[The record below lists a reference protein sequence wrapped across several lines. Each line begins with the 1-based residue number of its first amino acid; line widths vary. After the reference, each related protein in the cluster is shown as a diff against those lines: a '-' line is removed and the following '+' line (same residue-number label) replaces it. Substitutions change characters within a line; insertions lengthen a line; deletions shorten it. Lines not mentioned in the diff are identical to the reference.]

1 MIYYSFIYIALSCL
15 ILSKLSINVIKL
27 RRQNKVSF
35 GDDGDRTLMR
45 RIRAQANFIEYTPIF
60 LLSLI
65 GIEWLAVENIPYYF
79 LYINIVGSLF
89 IIRRILHALS
99 LYEKK
104 IMHRKTGMI
113 ITFVSLQLN
122 GILLLVLVFY
132 KIFFV
137 WKKEFYFVFMV
148 QKVMKE

>member
-1 MIYYSFIYIALSCL
+1 MFYSFIYVALSCL
-15 ILSKLSINVIKL
+15 ILSKLSMNVIKL
-27 RRQNKVSF
+27 RRQGKISL

-45 RIRAQANFIEYTPIF
+45 RIRAQGNFIEYTPIF

-65 GIEWLAVENIPYYF
+65 AIEWLAIENIPYYF

-89 IIRRILHALS
+89 IIGRILHALS

-113 ITFVSLQLN
+113 ITFVTLRFN
-122 GILLLVLVFY
+122 GLILLILIFY
-132 KIFFV
+132 KIFF
-137 WKKEFYFVFMV
+137 
-148 QKVMKE
+148 

>member
-1 MIYYSFIYIALSCL
+1 MVVQTMTYYSFIYIALSCL

-27 RRQNKVSF
+27 RRRSKVSF
-35 GDDGDRTLMR
+35 GDDGDRILMR

-65 GIEWLAVENIPYYF
+65 GIEWLAFENIPYYF

-89 IIRRILHALS
+89 IIGRILHALS

-137 WKKEFYFVFMV
+137 
-148 QKVMKE
+148 

>member
-1 MIYYSFIYIALSCL
+1 MVAQIMIYYSFIYIALSCL

-35 GDDGDRTLMR
+35 GDDGDRILMR

-89 IIRRILHALS
+89 IIGRILHALS

-137 WKKEFYFVFMV
+137 
-148 QKVMKE
+148 

>member
-1 MIYYSFIYIALSCL
+1 MIYYSFIYVALSCL

-27 RRQNKVSF
+27 RRQGKISF

-45 RIRAQANFIEYTPIF
+45 RIRAQGNFIEYTPIF

-65 GIEWLAVENIPYYF
+65 AIEWLAIENIPYYF

-89 IIRRILHALS
+89 IIGRILHALS

-113 ITFVSLQLN
+113 ITFVTLRFN
-122 GILLLVLVFY
+122 GLILLILIFY
-132 KIFFV
+132 KIFF
-137 WKKEFYFVFMV
+137 
-148 QKVMKE
+148 

>member
-1 MIYYSFIYIALSCL
+1 MIYYSFIYVGLSCL

-27 RRQNKVSF
+27 RRQGKISF

-45 RIRAQANFIEYTPIF
+45 RIRAQGNFIEYTPIF

-65 GIEWLAVENIPYYF
+65 AIEWLSIENIPYYF
-79 LYINIVGSLF
+79 LYINIVGAVF
-89 IIRRILHALS
+89 IVGRILHAIS

-113 ITFVSLQLN
+113 ITFFALKFN
-122 GILLLVLVFY
+122 GLILLMLIFY
-132 KIFFV
+132 TIFF
-137 WKKEFYFVFMV
+137 
-148 QKVMKE
+148 

>member
-1 MIYYSFIYIALSCL
+1 MIYYSFIYVGLSCL

-27 RRQNKVSF
+27 RRQGKISF

-45 RIRAQANFIEYTPIF
+45 RIRAQGNFIEYTPIF

-65 GIEWLAVENIPYYF
+65 AIEWLSIENIPYYF
-79 LYINIVGSLF
+79 LYINIVGALF
-89 IIRRILHALS
+89 IVGRILHAIS

-113 ITFVSLQLN
+113 ITFFALKFN
-122 GILLLVLVFY
+122 GLILLMLIFY
-132 KIFFV
+132 TIFF
-137 WKKEFYFVFMV
+137 
-148 QKVMKE
+148 

>member
-1 MIYYSFIYIALSCL
+1 MVVEIMIYYSFIYIALSCL

-89 IIRRILHALS
+89 IIGRILHALS

-137 WKKEFYFVFMV
+137 
-148 QKVMKE
+148 

>member
-89 IIRRILHALS
+89 IIGRILHALS
-99 LYEKK
+99 LYKKK

-137 WKKEFYFVFMV
+137 
-148 QKVMKE
+148 

>member
-1 MIYYSFIYIALSCL
+1 MVVEIMIYYSFIYIALSCL

-89 IIRRILHALS
+89 IIGRILHALS

-104 IMHRKTGMI
+104 VMHRKTGMI

-137 WKKEFYFVFMV
+137 
-148 QKVMKE
+148 

>member
-1 MIYYSFIYIALSCL
+1 MVVQTMTYYSFIYIALSCL

-89 IIRRILHALS
+89 IIGRILHALS

-113 ITFVSLQLN
+113 VTFVSLQLN

-137 WKKEFYFVFMV
+137 
-148 QKVMKE
+148 

>member
-79 LYINIVGSLF
+79 LYINIAGSLF
-89 IIRRILHALS
+89 IIGRILHALS

-104 IMHRKTGMI
+104 VMHRKTGMI

-137 WKKEFYFVFMV
+137 
-148 QKVMKE
+148 

>member
-1 MIYYSFIYIALSCL
+1 MTYYSFIYIALSCL
-15 ILSKLSINVIKL
+15 ILSKLSINVIKF

-65 GIEWLAVENIPYYF
+65 GIEWLAVDNIPYYF
-79 LYINIVGSLF
+79 LYINIAGSLF
-89 IIRRILHALS
+89 IIGRILHALS

-137 WKKEFYFVFMV
+137 
-148 QKVMKE
+148 

>member
-15 ILSKLSINVIKL
+15 ILSKLSINIIKL

-89 IIRRILHALS
+89 IIGRILHALS

-137 WKKEFYFVFMV
+137 
-148 QKVMKE
+148 

>member
-27 RRQNKVSF
+27 RRQSKVSF

-45 RIRAQANFIEYTPIF
+45 RIRAQAN

-65 GIEWLAVENIPYYF
+65 GIEWLAFENIPYYF
-79 LYINIVGSLF
+79 LYINIVGPLF
-89 IIRRILHALS
+89 IIGRILHALS

-104 IMHRKTGMI
+104 IMHRKTGMM
-113 ITFVSLQLN
+113 ITFVSLKLN

-137 WKKEFYFVFMV
+137 
-148 QKVMKE
+148 

>member
-1 MIYYSFIYIALSCL
+1 MVVEIMIYYSFIYIALSCL

-65 GIEWLAVENIPYYF
+65 GIEWLALENIPYYF

-89 IIRRILHALS
+89 IIGRILHALS

-137 WKKEFYFVFMV
+137 
-148 QKVMKE
+148 

>member
-1 MIYYSFIYIALSCL
+1 MVVQTMTYYSFIYIALSCL

-89 IIRRILHALS
+89 IIGRILHALS

-137 WKKEFYFVFMV
+137 
-148 QKVMKE
+148 

>member
-1 MIYYSFIYIALSCL
+1 MVAQIMIYYSFIYIALSCL

-89 IIRRILHALS
+89 IIGRILHALS

-137 WKKEFYFVFMV
+137 
-148 QKVMKE
+148 

>member
-35 GDDGDRTLMR
+35 GDDGDRILMR

-89 IIRRILHALS
+89 IIGRILHALS
-99 LYEKK
+99 LYEKE

-137 WKKEFYFVFMV
+137 
-148 QKVMKE
+148 

>member
-1 MIYYSFIYIALSCL
+1 MVAQIMIYYSFIYIALSCL

-79 LYINIVGSLF
+79 LYINIAGSLF
-89 IIRRILHALS
+89 IIGRILHALS

-137 WKKEFYFVFMV
+137 
-148 QKVMKE
+148 

>member
-1 MIYYSFIYIALSCL
+1 MMVEIMIYYSFIYIALSCL

-79 LYINIVGSLF
+79 LYINIVVSLF
-89 IIRRILHALS
+89 IIGRILHALS

-113 ITFVSLQLN
+113 ITFISLQLN

-137 WKKEFYFVFMV
+137 
-148 QKVMKE
+148 

>member
-1 MIYYSFIYIALSCL
+1 MVEIMIYYSFIYIALSCL

-89 IIRRILHALS
+89 IIGRILHALS

-137 WKKEFYFVFMV
+137 
-148 QKVMKE
+148 

>member
-35 GDDGDRTLMR
+35 GDDGGRILMR

-89 IIRRILHALS
+89 IIGRILHALS

-137 WKKEFYFVFMV
+137 
-148 QKVMKE
+148 

>member
-1 MIYYSFIYIALSCL
+1 MVVEIMIYYSFIYIALSCL

-27 RRQNKVSF
+27 RRKNKVSF

-89 IIRRILHALS
+89 IIGRILHALS

-137 WKKEFYFVFMV
+137 
-148 QKVMKE
+148 

>member
-1 MIYYSFIYIALSCL
+1 MVVEIMIYYSFIYIALSCL

-89 IIRRILHALS
+89 IIGRILHALS

-104 IMHRKTGMI
+104 IMHRKTGTI

-137 WKKEFYFVFMV
+137 
-148 QKVMKE
+148 

>member
-1 MIYYSFIYIALSCL
+1 MVVEIMIYYSFIYIALSCL

-65 GIEWLAVENIPYYF
+65 FHQSI
-79 LYINIVGSLF
+79 
-89 IIRRILHALS
+89 
-99 LYEKK
+99 
-104 IMHRKTGMI
+104 
-113 ITFVSLQLN
+113 
-122 GILLLVLVFY
+122 ILL
-132 KIFFV
+132 I
-137 WKKEFYFVFMV
+137 WSTRSGIKKDY
-148 QKVMKE
+148 QC

>member
-1 MIYYSFIYIALSCL
+1 MVAQIMIYYSFIYIALSCL

-65 GIEWLAVENIPYYF
+65 SIEWLAVENIPYYF

-89 IIRRILHALS
+89 IIGRILHALS

-137 WKKEFYFVFMV
+137 
-148 QKVMKE
+148 

>member
-1 MIYYSFIYIALSCL
+1 MVVEIMIYYSFIYIALSCL

-65 GIEWLAVENIPYYF
+65 GIEWLAFENIPYYF

-89 IIRRILHALS
+89 IIGRILHALS

-137 WKKEFYFVFMV
+137 
-148 QKVMKE
+148 